1 MLRERT
7 PLAWRNVTENKLR
20 LFASIA
26 GTAFAVVLMFMETG
40 FKQALLNGQVAL
52 LDKLNCDIVLV
63 SPSRAILAVPQ
74 PFPYRRLQQALAVPE
89 VKSAVPFYIEADQ
102 ARWRSTTDHIPR
114 RIRVLAFRLED
125 NVFEI
130 PEVRDQL
137 DKLKRPDTALAD
149 WRSKKIFYGPF
160 TNLPESE
167 LAGREIQIVGT
178 FGLGADFQ
186 NNGNLIMS
194 EENFFSLLPQRASDS
209 LGASG
214 VDLGLVKLAPGANAD
229 SVRKCLDELLP
240 EDVLVLTK
248 ADFMLR
254 ERDFWNSVTPV
265 GIIFNIGVVMGFI
278 VGVTICYQVLF
289 SDISDRLS
297 EFATLRAIGYSTRR
311 LFVVVL
317 EEALILAVLGYVI
330 GLMVSAVLYWAVG
343 SITGL
348 PLVLQWQSSLF
359 LFVLTALMCIVSGCI
374 AVRKL
379 FAADPAELFR

>member
-1 MLRERT
+1 MLRART

-20 LFASIA
+20 LFASVA

-52 LDKLNCDIVLV
+52 LEKLECDLVMV

-74 PFPYRRLQQALAVPE
+74 PFPHRRLQQALSLRAVT
-89 VKSAVPFYIEADQ
+89 SAVPFYIEGDQ
-102 ARWRSTTDHIPR
+102 ARWRSTTDQIPR

-125 NVFEI
+125 NVFDI

-137 DKLKRPDTALAD
+137 DKLKRPNTALAD

-160 TNLPESE
+160 GNLPESE

-194 EENFFSLLPQRASDS
+194 EENFFSLLPQRASAS
-209 LGASG
+209 LGSTG
-214 VDLGLVKLAPGANAD
+214 VDLGLIKLLSGSDPNAAVG
-229 SVRKCLDELLP
+229 SLEKLLP
-240 EDVLVLTK
+240 EDVLVMTK
-248 ADFMLR
+248 ADFMHR

-289 SDISDRLS
+289 SDISDRLA
-297 EFATLRAIGYSTRR
+297 EFATLRAIGYSSSR

-317 EEALILAVLGYVI
+317 EAALILAVLGYAI
-330 GLMVSAVLYWAVG
+330 GFAVSALLYWAVG
-343 SITGL
+343 TITGL
-348 PLVLQWQSSLF
+348 PLVLQWGSSLM